1 MNKEDI
7 INYVMTTPGNPNRAV
22 LNGMLD
28 SIAEAGGEPLLVIK
42 GEYVSSSESYIAGTV
57 IEANMT
63 PSEVAELI
71 ESGKN
76 PQIRLEITQKHSTSQ
91 SDEPY
96 IFGTGNYSYL
106 PKRKWT
112 TFYVQ
117 GESYDICF
125 MILPSGDSWSI
136 AYLQSSSN

>member
-1 MNKEDI
+1 MSKEDV

-22 LNGMLD
+22 LTGMLD

-42 GEYVSSSESYIAGTV
+42 GEYVSSSEPSIGGTV
-57 IEANMT
+57 TEANMT

-91 SDEPY
+91 PDEPY

-117 GESYDICF
+117 GESYDIRF
-125 MILPSGDSWSI
+125 EIAPSGDSWSI
-136 AYLQSSSN
+136 IHMQLSSN